1 MLADLALD
9 YIGVGVEQVIE
20 ADLRMFDAH
29 SLVASALDLGFR
41 FALALCHGRKLGAH
55 VIAVNRNRCDG

>member
-9 YIGVGVEQVIE
+9 YIGVGAEQDAE
-20 ADLRMFDAH
+20 LRMFDAH
-29 SLVASALDLGFR
+29 SLVASALDVGFR